1 MMTQPSVGRLIEV
14 IRTQLTE
21 IVGPA
26 LSDDGPRSTLGMID
40 HLLQTI
46 QTRAE
51 HEIDWMVLQIKD
63 IIALAER
70 AVASDDVS
78 PKVSYAVDAY
88 KSNRTN
94 GLATSQVTADY
105 AHAAAILSLLLEET
119 VGASSDTAIEAR
131 RLLDR
136 EVRWG
141 VDIVGDFVLV
151 AP

>member
-26 LSDDGPRSTLGMID
+26 LSDDGARSTLGMID

-51 HEIDWMVLQIKD
+51 REIDWMVLQITD

-78 PKVSYAVDAY
+78 PKVADAVEAY
-88 KSNRTN
+88 TSNRTG

-105 AHAAAILSLLLEET
+105 ARAAGVLSLLLEET
-119 VGASSDTAIEAR
+119 VGGSSDTAIEAR
-131 RLLDR
+131 DLLDR
-136 EVRWG
+136 EVQWG